1 MEIVRTNEINNKT
14 KGQNERDPICQ
25 KDTMPKKYNTLL
37 SLFSFISFS
46 IILKPLFT
54 GLLNFSLEIH

>member
-25 KDTMPKKYNTLL
+25 KDTMPKRNNNTLL
-37 SLFSFISFS
+37 SLF
-46 IILKPLFT
+46 
-54 GLLNFSLEIH
+54 

>member
-14 KGQNERDPICQ
+14 KGQNERGPICQ
-25 KDTMPKKYNTLL
+25 KDTMPKKNLL

-54 GLLNFSLEIH
+54 GLLIFKLEIR